1 MIREIWDEQEDDLF
15 RQAEDEQFG
24 RPAKA
29 FSTVTAAELLAMKL
43 PPPEHIWGPG
53 IITRGQLTAVIGQ
66 GGTGKSRLLMQAAV
80 EERAGLA
87 PLGFA
92 LPQGSPQLAN
102 KWLFVGTENSMRRLQ
117 GELGLM
123 LKKFN
128 DEQRA
133 EIGRGIHFH
142 VLKEDDDM
150 DILLREDNLGRW
162 QAMLE
167 EVGPTVVVVDPFG
180 DIHPGDINKPAEV
193 RATVRAFMR
202 VCRAADHEMAM
213 VIIHHA
219 RAGRNNIAGAVGWD
233 QGAFSLGAKDITTMA
248 RVQINVTFTDPE
260 DWGKVMLSLGKAN
273 DMERFEPR
281 GFVLNRETMSYE
293 LDADF
298 DLEEWKADLDGKRS
312 AGTKVSIAQV
322 LQEIVE
328 TGGPEPRKKWDWLK
342 AVGDKFGGVTGKTIQ
357 SKITAALKHGY
368 LREDSKGTLRVTE
381 KYQKQQEAAE
391 DGRK

>member
-1 MIREIWDEQEDDLF
+1 MIRDIWDELEDNLF
-15 RQAEDEQFG
+15 RQVEDEQHG

-29 FSTVTAAELLAMKL
+29 FNTVTAAELLEMEL
-43 PPPEHIWGPG
+43 PPPQHIWGPG

-80 EERAGLA
+80 EERAGMA
-87 PLGFA
+87 PLGFE
-92 LPQGSPQLAN
+92 LPKGSRRMAN
-102 KWLFVGTENSMRRLQ
+102 RWLFVGTENSMRRLQ
-117 GELGLM
+117 DELRLM
-123 LKKFN
+123 LARFT
-128 DEQRA
+128 DEQRT
-133 EIGRGIHFH
+133 EIGQGIHFH
-142 VLKEDDDM
+142 VLKEDEDM

-167 EVGPTVVVVDPFG
+167 DVGPTVVVVDPFG

-219 RAGRNNIAGAVGWD
+219 RAGKNNIAGAVGWD

-281 GFVLNRETMSYE
+281 GFVLNRQTMSYE

-312 AGTKVSIAQV
+312 PGTKVSVSEV
-322 LQEIVE
+322 LQYIVE
-328 TGGPEPRKKWDWLK
+328 RGGPEPRKKREWEET
-342 AVGDKFGGVTGKTIQ
+342 AAQYFGVVWRTIQ
-357 SKITAALKHGY
+357 SKIARAEKEGF
-368 LREDSKGTLRVTE
+368 LRESKGVFRVTE
-381 KYQKQQEAAE
+381 KFHKHQAKKE
-391 DGRK
+391 DGSK

>member
-1 MIREIWDEQEDDLF
+1 MIRDIWDEIEDDLF
-15 RQAEDEQFG
+15 RQAEDEQQG

-92 LPQGSPQLAN
+92 LPQGSPRLLN
-102 KWLFVGTENSMRRLQ
+102 RWLFVGTENSMRRLQ

-128 DEQRA
+128 EEQRA

-167 EVGPTVVVVDPFG
+167 DVGPTVVVVDPFG

-260 DWGKVMLSLGKAN
+260 DWGKVMVSLGKAN

-281 GFVLNRETMSYE
+281 GFVLNRDTMSYE
-293 LDADF
+293 MDADF

-312 AGTKVSIAQV
+312 PGTKVSLSEV
-322 LQEIVE
+322 LDYIHQN
-328 TGGPEPRKKWDWLK
+328 GGPESGKKGEWEDAVGQRFGVKDRTIRKKIDDAFK
-342 AVGDKFGGVTGKTIQ
+342 MGF
-357 SKITAALKHGY
+357 
-368 LREDSKGTLRVTE
+368 LRRDSKGGLRVTD
-381 KYQKQQEAAE
+381 KYLKKQEAKE
-391 DGRK
+391 DGSK